1 MKRSPIRGGELCMM
15 LRYWI
20 LAPESSGILMIWYVP
35 SFTTLLHSLRS
46 QAAMWITLKKRSFF
60 GEWLVAGLWNGLR
73 LCCENSVVQFWFKTV
88 WFLHL
93 DTTYGPPYVPC
104 KLICL
109 CMGSGD
115 YRMVFTGKDN
125 GRANYQDYSIGMQ
138 QRMQILIH
146 GVHECAEKCRSSS
159 TSHPHSIIIPWEVHQ
174 CRAHEKSI
182 WDISVQVLLSHN
194 CLCKWY
200 ESVLLGGKL

>member
-46 QAAMWITLKKRSFF
+46 QAAMWITLKKRSFVC
-60 GEWLVAGLWNGLR
+60 EWLVAGLWNGLR

-104 KLICL
+104 KLICFYVWGL
-109 CMGSGD
+109 GITGWCSLEKTMGGPIIRTTVSECNKGC
-115 YRMVFTGKDN
+115 RFWFMGCTNAQKSAGAAVPV
-125 GRANYQDYSIGMQ
+125 
-138 QRMQILIH
+138 ILI
-146 GVHECAEKCRSSS
+146 AS
-159 TSHPHSIIIPWEVHQ
+159 
-174 CRAHEKSI
+174 
-182 WDISVQVLLSHN
+182 
-194 CLCKWY
+194 
-200 ESVLLGGKL
+200 